1 MATNEQR
8 HSLIRRRVM
17 HRPGA
22 VAEDS
27 VLLWERLAVELS
39 SLIGDAAFQTLFSRS
54 VHLARVDHPWLTEG
68 ADPGFSRLR
77 ASLEQ
82 QDATQA
88 GAASI
93 ALFTI
98 FTDTLILLIGESLTT
113 TILYTS
119 WGQDTADTAAKEP
132 NHE

>member
-1 MATNEQR
+1 MATNDQR
-8 HSLIRRRVM
+8 HSLIQRRVM

-27 VLLWERLAVELS
+27 VLLWKRLAVELS
-39 SLIGDAAFQTLFSRS
+39 SLVGEAAFQTLFARS
-54 VHLARVDHPWLTEG
+54 VHLARVTYPWLTDG
-68 ADPGFSRLR
+68 ADPGFDRLR
-77 ASLEQ
+77 AALEQ
-82 QDATQA
+82 QDAGLA

-93 ALFTI
+93 ALFTT

-119 WGQDTADTAAKEP
+119 WGQDAADTAAKEP